1 MARKTFLL
9 LMLLLLSGCASVNDC
24 AKNKLSPLKTY
35 TPSTQISK
43 TKLNDDLRSGKV
55 KIGETIDYIRSN
67 YGDPD
72 SMFIMDCIVRINY
85 KLDTGK
91 NITLWFENGEN
102 LSMWKD

>member
-9 LMLLLLSGCASVNDC
+9 LMLLLSGCAGATDC
-24 AKNKLSPLKTY
+24 SKNTLSPLKTY
-35 TPSTQISK
+35 TASSQTSK
-43 TKLNDDLRSGKV
+43 AKLNEDLRSGKV
-55 KIGETIDYIRSN
+55 KIGETIDYIREH

-72 SMFIMDCIVRINY
+72 SMFITDCIIRINY
-85 KLDTGK
+85 KSEGK

>member
-1 MARKTFLL
+1 MIKKTFIL
-9 LMLLLLSGCASVNDC
+9 LMLLLLAGCSSVNDC

-35 TPSTQISK
+35 TPATQISK
-43 TKLNDDLRSGKV
+43 DELSNDLRSGKI
-55 KIGETIDYIRSN
+55 KIGDTIESIRTN

-72 SMFIMDCIVRINY
+72 SMFTSDCIIRINY
-85 KLDTGK
+85 KSNTEK